1 MMGQAEAQMNLYH
14 TVQIEQ
20 LVPENHPFRRI
31 RPLIDTERIRELC
44 QPFYCADN
52 GRPSVPPEQLFLAM
66 VGGYLLGARSD
77 RKLVMELKCN
87 MAFRWFVGLDLDSAI
102 WDDTTFSKARTQR
115 FDGTDVLEQLFDDTV
130 KAAMKKGWV
139 SLHWSVDGTLV
150 KANASHKSFVP
161 IEVLEKPEDYRKTMK
176 SQKTNEAA
184 EPPKRTDDDPGN
196 PTMDW
201 KGQKRS
207 NATHRSTTDPDARLA
222 TKSSKETVAPAYTVN
237 GVMDNRSR
245 MLLGIG
251 VDLFQGPTSERQGA
265 LNLLKRARQKFYT
278 GPKTLGADKGYFEDK
293 FIRGLLRRRIAPHIA
308 VIDRGKSKAYMRVRQ
323 RVRGKAFQMSQRARK
338 KIEELWGEAKEQ
350 HHFRQFLRRL
360 QHRVRQ
366 EALLMGWTLNLKRLM
381 TLSAVA

>member
-20 LVPENHPFRRI
+20 LVPEDHPFRRI
-31 RPLIDTERIRELC
+31 RPLIDTERIRKLC
-44 QPFYCADN
+44 EPFYCADN

-87 MAFRWFVGLDLDSAI
+87 MAFRWFVGLDLDSAV

-115 FDGTDVLEQLFDDTV
+115 FDATDVLEQLFDDTV
-130 KAAMKKGWV
+130 KTAMKKGWV

-161 IEVLEKPEDYRKTMK
+161 IEVLEKPEEYRKTMK
-176 SQKTNEAA
+176 RQNTDEPADASKSTN
-184 EPPKRTDDDPGN
+184 DDSGN
-196 PTMDW
+196 PTIDW
-201 KGQKRS
+201 RGQKRS
-207 NATHRSTTDPDARLA
+207 NATHRSSTDPDARLA
-222 TKSSKETVAPAYTVN
+222 TKSFRETVTPSYTVN

-245 MLLGIG
+245 MLMGIG
-251 VDLFQGPTSERQGA
+251 VNIFQGPASERQGA
-265 LNLLKRARQKFYT
+265 LDLLTRARQKFYT
-278 GPKTLGADKGYFEDK
+278 GPKTLGADKGYFEEK

-308 VIDRGKSKAYMRVRQ
+308 PLDRGKAKVCTRVRQ
-323 RVRGKAFQMSQRARK
+323 RVRGMAFQLSQRARK

-360 QHRVRQ
+360 QHRARQ
-366 EALLMGWTLNLKRLM
+366 EALMIGWTLNLKRLV
-381 TLSAVA
+381 TLTAVG